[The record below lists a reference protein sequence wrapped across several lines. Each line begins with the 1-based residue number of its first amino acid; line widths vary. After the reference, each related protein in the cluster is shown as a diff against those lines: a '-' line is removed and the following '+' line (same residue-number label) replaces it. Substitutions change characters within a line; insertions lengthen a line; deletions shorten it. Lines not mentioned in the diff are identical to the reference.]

1 MSFFQK
7 FKKFVNR
14 IVFTTYRLQQNVDDL
29 KVLQGKL
36 LARSNQSN
44 LTSIID
50 DIQKSEFKVFSQWG
64 DDGIIQFL
72 VSYLDIPVKNFIEFG
87 VEDYTESNT
96 RFLLINNNWKG
107 LVMDGGRK
115 NINYIKSDN
124 IYWQYEL
131 TAKQVFITKDNIN
144 KEIVENGFQGDLGIL
159 HIDID
164 GNDYWIWKEIN
175 TVNPVIIIVEYNS
188 VFGKERAIS
197 VPYDPSFV
205 RTQKHYSDLYF
216 GASLKAFVLLGESR
230 GYSFIGCNSSG
241 NNAYF
246 VRNDKMKNLKAL
258 NTEDGYVESCF
269 RECRDTERNL
279 SYTSGINRIEV
290 LRGTAVVNVET
301 GELESL

>member
-1 MSFFQK
+1 MSFIQI
-7 FKKFVNR
+7 FKKFIIR
-14 IVFTTYRLQQNVDDL
+14 TAYTFFRLQQNVDDL

-36 LARSNQSN
+36 LALSNQKDIN
-44 LTSIID
+44 SIIN

-72 VSYLDIPVKNFIEFG
+72 VSYLDITVKNFIEFG

-107 LVMDGGRK
+107 LIMDGGRK
-115 NINYIKSDN
+115 NINYIKNDN

-131 TAKQVFITKDNIN
+131 TAKQIFITKDNIN
-144 KEIVENGFQGDLGIL
+144 KEIIENGFQGELGIL

-164 GNDYWIWKEIN
+164 GNDYWIWKEIDS
-175 TVNPVIIIVEYNS
+175 VNPVIIIVEYNS
-188 VFGKERAIS
+188 VFGKDRAIS
-197 VPYDPSFV
+197 VPYDASFV
-205 RTQKHYSDLYF
+205 RTKKHYSDLYF
-216 GASLKAFVLLGESR
+216 GASLKAFVLLGQSR

-258 NTEDGYVESCF
+258 NTEEGYVESRF
-269 RECRDTERNL
+269 RECRDVAGNL
-279 SYTSGINRIEV
+279 TYTSGTKRIEI
-290 LRGTAVVNVET
+290 LRGISVVNVET